1 MSTVLAEPIRVVR
14 SHLSEVVDRA
24 TVAPTV
30 ITRHGK
36 QVAAIVSI
44 DLLQRFEELE
54 EAEINRLIDERLVNP
69 APGVPLEDVIRET
82 LARDE

>member
-24 TVAPTV
+24 AVAPTV

-54 EAEINRLIDERLVNP
+54 EAEINRLIDERLANP